1 MKQTVN
7 TFTGGLNTD
16 SDISMLPSNSYREAV
31 NFRLTDFGQASSSS
45 SGALVT
51 IKGHQIVS
59 NLQVIGGKLVGGT
72 NIGSK
77 VILFYR
83 NGEVSNI
90 YESSLDPVNISNN
103 GLRLI
108 YSDVDSLQ
116 KLEFTESVSI
126 ISRYENESIQKV
138 YWAIPGKPI
147 RCINI
152 VENYMGVEADRLDLV
167 PVSLSGTVTI
177 TKALSGGKL
186 KSGRIQ
192 YFYSLFNKNGTE
204 TGYSA
209 LSKMY
214 SLTVENDSVSGAE
227 MFQGSDKDE
236 VVNKSLEVS
245 LTNLDTSFSY
255 VRLYSVYYSD
265 PTSLPEVKLIAEQKF
280 LEKNV
285 SIIDTGESITYIT
298 IEELNSFGSSE
309 FSAKLL
315 EVKDNI
321 LFAADIIED
330 NFDVDFDARAYRYNS
345 GGTARVYANAS
356 SNSPYINISQTG
368 SWTGYNSDGSII
380 SGMSGTNWSIP
391 KEYACMNFYNRLN
404 SDPAYQAFKFRF
416 FFPWEG
422 LTGLTYGGR
431 GRSVSYAFKNEFN
444 VMHRL
449 SDTDFY
455 TPLVTGRVNTASSA
469 PSFKRYEVYRFGI
482 VFFSKKMKPSPV
494 KWIGDIKM
502 PPVAPFRSNA
512 NMTIDS
518 HPLYPYFTVDLSTMS
533 VEDRSKISGFQIVR
547 VKRGNGDKSIIC
559 SGLVSRLAPIEGGT
573 KGTYDVPVPIGYGER
588 DKRTGYLLSPE
599 ITAGGLKL
607 EDYSGLSLRF
617 SFGSSVAFNR
627 TPSGRRLVNNA
638 NFKHYSV
645 DADEVFKDPDGE
657 GMANDLKSIISV
669 WNGSYI
675 YNANPSPVDPSEAKE
690 VAINHII
697 TAKYPVE
704 RFRGKKT
711 IGSGASSYV
720 FTNRSRTSRGVG
732 GGPGGGDGDHTA
744 YYSGTCAPFQ
754 LAEDMGNNTTSGAMY
769 LYSYFADVVR
779 DVFISRYGGSTY
791 EARQYNKYIASSDL
805 IRVTSPN
812 TTLYKDV
819 VADRGDTYIGMYQ
832 HMECM
837 YDGNGSGIGNSAD
850 DFKRTRQTMVMFP
863 IESSIDLM
871 FMENKPLRH
880 MFNENLW
887 VARHDSNSRA
897 GIQELASVGV
907 TKFPSFYPEDLGDL
921 YRYNPIYS
929 QEGDYPEFR
938 PSVETETIV
947 DRNAVKVFA
956 SEKKLN
962 GELIDSWANFKANN
976 FIEVDSTYGSIN
988 ALKVYNNRLYFWQD
1002 TAFGVLG
1009 VNERSL
1015 IADGNLGGLVIGTG
1029 GVLERYDYISNKI
1042 GVATSRSLTVDTS
1055 GVYWYDF
1062 VNKHLLRYSDSLRYL
1077 DIEKQIRA
1085 YVRSLNMDEHLIVYS
1100 DPVNKEILFVI
1111 PTANKTLVYNQLA
1124 DCFSGVH
1131 TYAPNV
1137 LFIDS
1142 FTGVLYSVPKD
1153 GGSNGRIWQHD
1164 IDGIYN
1170 LFYEQS
1176 YASFVDI
1183 VVNPEFPYM
1192 KTFDTI
1198 SFSTEYSE
1206 EFDKTPFNSI
1216 TAFTS
1221 DQSSSTVKLEPVESY
1236 MEVSSLENNVL
1247 PLYNKEKEWHT
1258 YVPRNANKSG
1268 GGTDFDREFKE
1279 RLRDR
1284 YMRVR
1289 LGYYDS
1295 NIELNYDRRDKPF
1308 KVPYVKTSYRYSIR

>member
-1 MKQTVN
+1 MPTNMKQTVN

-16 SDISMLPSNSYREAV
+16 SDISMLPSNTYREAV
-31 NFRLTDFGQASSSS
+31 NFRLTDFGQASSSN
-45 SGALVT
+45 SGALVS
-51 IKGHQIVS
+51 IKGHQVVS
-59 NLQVIGGKLVGGT
+59 ELQVIGGKLVGST

-116 KLEFTESVSI
+116 KLGFTESISI
-126 ISRYENESIQKV
+126 VSRYENESIQKV
-138 YWAIPGKPI
+138 YWAISGKPI

-152 VENYMGVEADRLDLV
+152 VENYTGGEADRLDLV

-255 VRLYSVYYSD
+255 VRLYSIYYSD
-265 PTSLPEVKLIAEQKF
+265 PTSLPEVKLIAEQRF
-280 LEKNV
+280 LEKNI
-285 SIIDTGESITYIT
+285 SIIDTGESITSIT

-321 LFAADIIED
+321 LFAANIIED
-330 NFDVDFDARAYRYNS
+330 NFDVDFDARAYRYSS
-345 GGTARVYANAS
+345 GGIARVYANAS
-356 SNSPYINISQTG
+356 FNSPYINISQTG
-368 SWTGYNSDGSII
+368 SWTGYTSGGSVIP
-380 SGMSGTNWSIP
+380 GMSGTNWSIP

-404 SDPAYQAFKFRF
+404 SDPAYQGAFRYS
-416 FFPWEG
+416 
-422 LTGLTYGGR
+422 TGSTLGGK
-431 GRSVSYAFKNEFN
+431 GRSVSYTFKESVNAI
-444 VMHRL
+444 HRL
-449 SDTDFY
+449 EGTNFY
-455 TPLVTGRVNTASSA
+455 TPHVTGNVNTASSA

-502 PPVAPFRSNA
+502 PQSPPFKSAA
-512 NMTIDS
+512 NIYINS
-518 HPLYPYFTVDLSTMS
+518 YPLHLNFTVDLSTLS

-547 VKRGNGDKSIIC
+547 VKRDNGDKSIIC
-559 SGLVSRLAPIEGGT
+559 SGLVSRLANIEGGT

-617 SFGSSVAFNR
+617 SFGNSVLFQN
-627 TPSGRRLVNNA
+627 TPSGRQLVNNA

-645 DADEVFKDPDGE
+645 DADEIFKDPNGE
-657 GMANDLKSIISV
+657 GLANDLKSIISV
-669 WNGSYI
+669 WNGTYYI
-675 YNANPSPVDPSEAKE
+675 SDIVNPSPVDPSEAKE

-711 IGSGASSYV
+711 IGSGASSYE
-720 FTNRSRTSRGVG
+720 FTNRSRTSKGV
-732 GGPGGGDGDHTA
+732 GGGDGDHTA

-754 LAEDMGNNTTSGAMY
+754 LAADMGNNTTSGTMR

-805 IRVTSPN
+805 RRVTPSSA
-812 TTLYKDV
+812 LYYSDLYTDV

-837 YDGNGSGIGNSAD
+837 WDGNGSGRGGASAED
-850 DFKRTRQTMVMFP
+850 YEYTRQTMVMFP

-887 VARHDSNSRA
+887 VARHDGSSRA

-907 TKFPSFYPEDLGDL
+907 TKFPSFYPEDLGNL

-947 DRNAVKVFA
+947 DRNAVKIFA

-962 GELIDSWANFKANN
+962 GELIDSWTNFKANN

-1085 YVRSLNMDEHLIVYS
+1085 YMRSLNRDEHLIVYS

-1153 GGSNGRIWQHD
+1153 GGPNGRIWQHD
-1164 IDGIYN
+1164 IDGVYN
-1170 LFYEQS
+1170 LFYDQS

-1183 VVNPEFPYM
+1183 IVNPEFPYM

-1216 TAFTS
+1216 IASTS
-1221 DQSSSTVKLEPVESY
+1221 DQSSGTVKLEPVESY

-1284 YMRVR
+1284 YMQVR

-1295 NIELNYDRRDKPF
+1295 NIELNYDRRTKPF